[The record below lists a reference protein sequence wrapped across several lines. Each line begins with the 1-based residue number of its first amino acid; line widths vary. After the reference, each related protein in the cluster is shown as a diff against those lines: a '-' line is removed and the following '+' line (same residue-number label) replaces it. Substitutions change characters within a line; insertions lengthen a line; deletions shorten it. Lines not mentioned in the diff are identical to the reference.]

1 MRKYIF
7 LCLFLLIKVLH
18 LFAGDTIKY
27 SSSFKVGPLF
37 KTNNRLFTNGQYGLS
52 FGVNAIRSF
61 NNVIVGLRFNY
72 SQCEISSKDIFVNI
86 PTENVINADIFTGFN
101 YEINKF
107 LVQISS
113 GVSYLKGN
121 KRGTYHSG
129 GNNGSWGLGFSF
141 ERYDNILFDDF
152 GVPIDINVSYIIDR
166 RSLFWG
172 LYYYANWGLGY
183 YANIN
188 NQYPFQ
194 MPYVN
199 LHIKFYKGMLNE

>member
-1 MRKYIF
+1 MRKYI
-7 LCLFLLIKVLH
+7 LCLLLLINVLR

-27 SSSFKVGPLF
+27 SSSLKIGPSF
-37 KTNNRLFTNGQYGLS
+37 ITNNRNLYDGQYGLS

-72 SQCEISSKDIFVNI
+72 SRCEISSNDLFANY
-86 PTENVINADIFTGFN
+86 PSENVINADVFTGFK
-101 YEINKF
+101 YEINTF

-113 GVSYLKGN
+113 GISYIKGN

-129 GNNGSWGLGFSF
+129 GNNGSLGLGLSF
-141 ERYDNILFDDF
+141 ESYDNIPFDDF
-152 GVPIDINVSYIIDR
+152 GVPIDINVSCKLDKR
-166 RSLFWG
+166 FLFLG
-172 LYYYANWGLGY
+172 IGY

-199 LHIKFYKGMLNE
+199 LHIKFYKRMLNE